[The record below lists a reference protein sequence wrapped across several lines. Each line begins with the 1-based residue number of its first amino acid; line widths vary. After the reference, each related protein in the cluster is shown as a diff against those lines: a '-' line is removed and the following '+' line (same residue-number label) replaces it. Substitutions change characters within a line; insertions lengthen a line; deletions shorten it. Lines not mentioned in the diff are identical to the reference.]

1 MAQFKAVAEVP
12 GLSFGDLLEFAIHPH
27 AKWMEEATGAGH
39 NWTAFKVGN
48 ALSFLQFVCLQGKA
62 EAREGLW
69 IAFEAV
75 LEKGFFHTGQVL
87 FAYFHPRGDSV
98 ALLDCFQRGLRVR
111 QAAMRARVVQVVL
124 KGCVD
129 VIFGLD
135 DGRTKILV
143 TGDNWKLL
151 LGLWAIQSV
160 ALMGKEIWLASLLF
174 EERFELLG
182 EQIEALLHNPPRPD
196 PVRWCPA

>member
-1 MAQFKAVAEVP
+1 
-12 GLSFGDLLEFAIHPH
+12 
-27 AKWMEEATGAGH
+27 
-39 NWTAFKVGN
+39 
-48 ALSFLQFVCLQGKA
+48 
-62 EAREGLW
+62 
-69 IAFEAV
+69 
-75 LEKGFFHTGQVL
+75 
-87 FAYFHPRGDSV
+87 
-98 ALLDCFQRGLRVR
+98 
-111 QAAMRARVVQVVL
+111 MRARVVQVVL

-160 ALMGKEIWLASLLF
+160 ALMGKEIWFASLLF